1 MTNLSY
7 VLLGAS
13 LIALTSSIVGV
24 WLVLRKESLRS
35 DVVSHSVLPGIAIA
49 FLISQEKNL
58 WFLLIGA
65 FLTALL
71 SLFSIDLLTKY
82 TRLKKDTLLALMLSF
97 FFACGLWLLVKIQEN
112 KNSAKAG
119 IEQFIFGKIASILP
133 QDIFFALSVFLIVV
147 LINFIFKKWLFFT
160 TFDQSF
166 AQSIGLKPQVASLVI
181 TFMSILTIITGLQ
194 AVGVVMMSALLIT
207 PATIALVLE
216 KKRLN
221 RVFFWSMFFSI
232 VVVFSG
238 TILSYFLPKTPTGAW
253 IVVIASL
260 LAFII
265 IIRKKL

>member
-1 MTNLSY
+1 MTNLGY
-7 VLLGAS
+7 VLVGAS
-13 LIALTSSIVGV
+13 LIALSSSIVGV

-49 FLISQEKNL
+49 FLVFQQKNL
-58 WFLLIGA
+58 WLLLVGA
-65 FLTALL
+65 FLTALF

-119 IEQFIFGKIASILP
+119 LEQFIFGKMASILP
-133 QDIFFALSVFLIVV
+133 QDIFFALSVLLIVV
-147 LINFIFKKWLFFT
+147 LINFIFRKWLFFT
-160 TFDQSF
+160 TFDKSF
-166 AQSIGLKPQVASLVI
+166 AQSIGLKPQIASAVV
-181 TFMSILTIITGLQ
+181 TFMSILTIVTGLQ

-207 PATIALVLE
+207 PATIALILE
-216 KKRLN
+216 KKHLN
-221 RVFFWSMFFSI
+221 KVFLWSVFFNI
-232 VVVFSG
+232 LVVLSG

-260 LAFII
+260 LTFII
-265 IIRKKL
+265 VIRKQF